1 MDILADSKDNC
12 LFKNNNNFEPN
23 QKDEED
29 LLLHKEI
36 FNEIDQNL
44 NKKSFNEKSQNLTK
58 ENAEENCSKCQY
70 FLNETY
76 RKVSTQYTEKTV
88 HLERTKIFKTEN
100 KDEKKIDLNIKRL
113 RKLLAQCK
121 DKGYKVN
128 QILNRI
134 KNNILFIILTIVF
147 EMFKKT
153 DFYKIYKIILQ
164 KIDKSSYS
172 FENSSKNLLFLQKQ
186 LKEVLS
192 EKKENEQIIKIIM
205 SNNDYPPLINLLN
218 MTIKELITLFSDE
231 YASSKLEEEYFL
243 YLKDSYKEL
252 KAKLKKEGKSDVYI
266 ESFNYFAGHI
276 EYVYKSIYEHRKNK
290 CKELRIW

>member
-1 MDILADSKDNC
+1 MDGFSGSKGEFHLEKDN
-12 LFKNNNNFEPN
+12 NYEQN

-70 FLNETY
+70 ILNETY

-205 SNNDYPPLINLLN
+205 SNNDYPPLIKLLN

-231 YASSKLEEEYFL
+231 CVSSEHEEEYFS
-243 YLKDSYKEL
+243 YLKDSYKNL
-252 KAKLKKEGKSDVYI
+252 KAKMRKEGKSKTYI
-266 ESFNYFAGHI
+266 DAFNYFVGHI
-276 EYVYKSIYEHRKNK
+276 NYVYISINEHRKNK
-290 CKELRIW
+290 CKEFN